1 MKKALIITASALFL
15 TFSTLSPVC
24 ADNQS
29 QEVNLE
35 EQEMFDYYETLL
47 SSALDLSQYE
57 PQSDSLKGDF
67 KASEPILDIEILGN
81 DSTESKKL
89 SIGMTYDEVIS
100 VLGNDYATYAE
111 FENQV
116 IKPGLGVTGEY
127 KSSDGKILN
136 LFFANKVREDC
147 LVKDSF
153 LCGIW
158 NNNSKGPSMAVNLKI
173 GSISAGSSFSDVM
186 ESYSNPGT
194 IGIDTEFDRSDGTQK
209 MVYYLKLKY
218 NWKSDKQIGDF
229 TFNLD
234 HDKVVYMGIGAS
246 INED

>member
-67 KASEPILDIEILGN
+67 KASEPILDIEIPGN

-100 VLGNDYATYAE
+100 VLGNDYATYAD

-136 LFFANKVREDC
+136 
-147 LVKDSF
+147 
-153 LCGIW
+153 
-158 NNNSKGPSMAVNLKI
+158 
-173 GSISAGSSFSDVM
+173 
-186 ESYSNPGT
+186 
-194 IGIDTEFDRSDGTQK
+194 
-209 MVYYLKLKY
+209 
-218 NWKSDKQIGDF
+218 
-229 TFNLD
+229 
-234 HDKVVYMGIGAS
+234 
-246 INED
+246 